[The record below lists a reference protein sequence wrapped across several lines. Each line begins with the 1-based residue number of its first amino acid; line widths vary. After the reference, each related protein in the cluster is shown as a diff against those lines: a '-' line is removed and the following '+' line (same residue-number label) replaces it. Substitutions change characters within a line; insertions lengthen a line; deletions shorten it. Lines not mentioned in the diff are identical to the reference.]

1 MTWQIWLAIASIVF
15 IVFGLVKRLETRML
29 LIVAGFILCCASGAP
44 MKAFGAF
51 VKGMTNITLVPA
63 ICSAM
68 GFAFAVQA
76 SKCDQHLVAAVAA
89 PLKKLGG
96 LLIPAAT
103 ILTFLINIAIMS
115 AAGTAATAGAT
126 FIPLLLRAG
135 IRPAAAAAAVGGG
148 TMAGL
153 LLNPGCAH
161 DIYVAKMAEMDL
173 MAFIIWAA
181 PYIVG
186 LVLLSVIVN
195 SAIMIGLVF
204 ISAVTLMNP
213 GEISKAFFKGCGTGY
228 AQVIGL
234 IVAAGV
240 FAAGLQATGA
250 VNAFIE
256 FLKGANEFARWGA
269 AFGPFLMALGTGSGE
284 AAIWAFNQ
292 SITPEAAHFGMQ
304 SHSLGLLAILAGQF
318 GRTASPLAGAI
329 IIVAGMA
336 SADPLAVAKRLIPG
350 MLVALIAAAFILV

>member
-1 MTWQIWLAIASIVF
+1 
-15 IVFGLVKRLETRML
+15 
-29 LIVAGFILCCASGAP
+29 
-44 MKAFGAF
+44 
-51 VKGMTNITLVPA
+51 
-63 ICSAM
+63 
-68 GFAFAVQA
+68 
-76 SKCDQHLVAAVAA
+76 
-89 PLKKLGG
+89 
-96 LLIPAAT
+96 
-103 ILTFLINIAIMS
+103 
-115 AAGTAATAGAT
+115 
-126 FIPLLLRAG
+126 
-135 IRPAAAAAAVGGG
+135 
-148 TMAGL
+148 MAGL

-195 SAIMIGLVF
+195 SAIMIVKNKDHLAGAEAKDAAAKSDAGQQESAFKVQPLKAVAPLIVLLVASISFPKAGIDVVAAMLIGLVF

-213 GEISKAFFKGCGTGY
+213 GEISKVFFKGCGTGY

>member
-1 MTWQIWLAIASIVF
+1 MTWQIWLAIASIIF

-89 PLKKLGG
+89 PLKAVAPLVPLIV
-96 LLIPAAT
+96 LLVASISFPK
-103 ILTFLINIAIMS
+103 
-115 AAGTAATAGAT
+115 
-126 FIPLLLRAG
+126 AG
-135 IRPAAAAAAVGGG
+135 IDVVAA
-148 TMAGL
+148 ML
-153 LLNPGCAH
+153 
-161 DIYVAKMAEMDL
+161 
-173 MAFIIWAA
+173 
-181 PYIVG
+181 
-186 LVLLSVIVN
+186 
-195 SAIMIGLVF
+195 IGLVF

-250 VNAFIE
+250 VTAFIE
-256 FLKGANEFARWGA
+256 FLKGSNEFARWGA

-350 MLVALIAAAFILV
+350 MLVALIASAFILV